1 MDFKLIAA
9 AIGILFV
16 FIYAI
21 GSGIWVSS
29 SPGWYASLN
38 RPSWQPPSAIF
49 GLIWPYNFTVLG
61 IAAYQVS
68 RSLSKFENVTWLI
81 FFGLSVIAALIW
93 AYQFYVPHNF
103 LYASTA
109 LTLTAVLT
117 IPVLVLTFRA
127 SLTMGLLLVPYQIW
141 VAVAASLARA
151 DCEGSPSYSSHWSS
165 QSSAAECIT

>member
-16 FIYAI
+16 FIYAF

-38 RPSWQPPSAIF
+38 RPAWQPPSAVI

-61 IAAYQVS
+61 VTSYQVS
-68 RSLSKFENVTWLI
+68 RSLNEFENITWLV
-81 FFGLSVIAALIW
+81 FFGLSIAAALTW

-103 LYASTA
+103 LYASIA
-109 LTLTAVLT
+109 LTSAAVLT
-117 IPVLVLTFRA
+117 LPVLFLTFRA
-127 SLTMGLLLVPYQIW
+127 TLTMGLLLVPYQIW
-141 VAVAASLARA
+141 VAIAASLAWGYLA
-151 DCEGSPSYSSHWSS
+151 KN
-165 QSSAAECIT
+165 